1 MDDLDRIFGICS
13 AENVR
18 ASRWKYPDP
27 GEVPKQPWR
36 KCPRRPPIAHS
47 VPSASGSLELV
58 EIEPSTGAIGDSFS
72 NNSMSAHNRHSRRW
86 IWPQRKDASSG
97 FFEPDCT
104 MFYFT
109 NLFHSHRSIRS
120 KSALLIAIYIFD
132 LMTGVP
138 LFPPHDVPKT
148 TKTGQI
154 SQISAAHCDKA
165 GEGVREKEDG
175 CLVPNRQKEAGRK
188 KEEAIGAIHR
198 RIVQGAFPLIFSNT
212 SFSQLSSIPLHSA
225 TTLFITGWKLL
236 QQAKRPVGRCLKC
249 PDKSGKELERIFEMV
264 HVPPMQ
270 LKIILSI
277 YPSVGMKQRCQGL
290 SEHIAGSM
298 KSIDFL
304 TKTVLSM
311 SKRKSHRKRVTRSS
325 TTQTM
330 TRNRRANEPSQER
343 APDNPNGSSIIPFN
357 SPGTVLGSQPSNSLG
372 SFPLMQQGFQTPAAG
387 TSRNTGT
394 PVSSLDTITPSP
406 DVPTNN
412 NPNPFVHDYS
422 SPALPADR
430 FTDNSFPSHNS
441 LPSYSFVPGYRFLIN
456 RPGIPATYTMGPS
469 PTQENIAI
477 PTEITIDDASE
488 PMTEKERMRRRAEKQ
503 PHHGADIGDDDVED
517 IEIQQAILDNCP
529 IIDDAPE
536 STAVPIAPL
545 KRFLPSETS
554 AQLNTLFNTAVNLVT
569 ATLGTG
575 NVSQNQAD
583 AIAAETGNEF
593 AANLDAAVAHLMSPR
608 LPDESDSAYNVRI
621 NAQRRFEYANGNNG
635 FAGASL
641 TSRSSVHFSHSALQR
656 GNSGT
661 APVRHSNPGGLIPPE
676 GLVPNIT
683 SPETAAQ
690 NARYKDRVAIQ
701 RMRNSDLRD
710 CGKSNYADQGI
721 AFVCG
726 IPYDRYDP
734 PEGVNPVTDDDFL
747 INRRIVDGRRSDHK
761 EPAPRDEGVDRT
773 SRRPERRGTRE
784 DHREDHSQAYDPRGP
799 REEKLV
805 EISETA
811 SNEHSEP
818 IRDQR
823 RRHGDSS
830 DSDESFSSEDNS
842 SRSTGSYP
850 EDRPRD
856 KRRRARRRRRE
867 RDRDMNN
874 RNSGSEPP
882 SDNSSEDDSR
892 SDTES
897 TLAAEGLSV
906 TELVVGETERIPS
919 GEKHEQIAAAADGT
933 IHRNY
938 RSNIPCPSNIPRP
951 VPDKAEMR
959 VMNPQ
964 KPAAPGALLASNNRP
979 PYQGRT
985 NATPGP
991 SRNDNR
997 ILRCYN
1003 CGQTGHFSR
1012 DCPKP
1017 VQVRNVEVIDEH
1029 ATDRDHSPQTDEHYE
1044 TSPEVVDDR
1053 SDGAESEGEYV
1064 EYRDGSEYGPME
1076 DDEPTEGNRAMRLVV
1091 DSSEDISPEARREIV
1106 LDHFRNQVRSRVTWI
1121 SLTEGYNG
1129 QATTLRYD
1137 NFTCDLRDR
1146 VNAGLPLRW
1155 EHLFPEV
1162 NGFDSPE
1169 GPEGCEYWD
1178 YNDTNAYL
1186 NEVGHEL
1193 LDRNIEGTAISQK
1206 IALAR
1211 ETASQMDSNTPLD
1224 MIELA
1229 IMFAPQY
1236 DREDSDSGSDY
1247 YEGMGTLDTPEASSS
1262 DERLI
1267 SDESGSMHFNP
1278 QSEESSDSTGEVETD
1293 DQAVGEIDSPILDVE
1308 SEPDPWLVAPSM
1320 LQQLLTFAGDH
1331 EHIWRSTQ
1339 LLQSSYLVLGS

>member
-1 MDDLDRIFGICS
+1 
-13 AENVR
+13 
-18 ASRWKYPDP
+18 
-27 GEVPKQPWR
+27 
-36 KCPRRPPIAHS
+36 
-47 VPSASGSLELV
+47 
-58 EIEPSTGAIGDSFS
+58 
-72 NNSMSAHNRHSRRW
+72 
-86 IWPQRKDASSG
+86 
-97 FFEPDCT
+97 
-104 MFYFT
+104 
-109 NLFHSHRSIRS
+109 
-120 KSALLIAIYIFD
+120 
-132 LMTGVP
+132 
-138 LFPPHDVPKT
+138 
-148 TKTGQI
+148 
-154 SQISAAHCDKA
+154 
-165 GEGVREKEDG
+165 
-175 CLVPNRQKEAGRK
+175 
-188 KEEAIGAIHR
+188 
-198 RIVQGAFPLIFSNT
+198 
-212 SFSQLSSIPLHSA
+212 
-225 TTLFITGWKLL
+225 
-236 QQAKRPVGRCLKC
+236 
-249 PDKSGKELERIFEMV
+249 
-264 HVPPMQ
+264 
-270 LKIILSI
+270 
-277 YPSVGMKQRCQGL
+277 
-290 SEHIAGSM
+290 
-298 KSIDFL
+298 
-304 TKTVLSM
+304 
-311 SKRKSHRKRVTRSS
+311 
-325 TTQTM
+325 M

-441 LPSYSFVPGYRFLIN
+441 LPSYSFVPGYGFLIN

-593 AANLDAAVAHLMSPR
+593 AANLDAAVAQLMSPR
-608 LPDESDSAYNVRI
+608 LPDESDSA
-621 NAQRRFEYANGNNG
+621 
-635 FAGASL
+635 
-641 TSRSSVHFSHSALQR
+641 

-726 IPYDRYDP
+726 VPYDRYDP

-811 SNEHSEP
+811 SNERSEP

-850 EDRPRD
+850 EDRRRD

-874 RNSGSEPP
+874 RNSGSKPP

-897 TLAAEGLSV
+897 SDSEYSTNSSRSRRS
-906 TELVVGETERIPS
+906 ERNRARRWRNREDP
-919 GEKHEQIAAAADGT
+919 EWREARADRRRRRRRRM
-933 IHRNY
+933 HDDRLEY
-938 RSNIPCPSNIPRP
+938 QR
-951 VPDKAEMR
+951 EMK
-959 VMNPQ
+959 Q
-964 KPAAPGALLASNNRP
+964 
-979 PYQGRT
+979 
-985 NATPGP
+985 
-991 SRNDNR
+991 R
-997 ILRCYN
+997 ILRMIHRSVGHRTDLGLGKSVKLDLPKKFDGKMDASRFEEWLPEVLRYMSLSGLNGPLCDPARLRLLGVCLEGEALIWFNATVEPMY
-1003 CGQTGHFSR
+1003 TGSYIPRHRWRFDEAIWQLYHHFVHDQALNNASR
-1012 DCPKP
+1012 DF
-1017 VQVRNVEVIDEH
+1017 
-1029 ATDRDHSPQTDEHYE
+1029 DH
-1044 TSPEVVDDR
+1044 TS
-1053 SDGAESEGEYV
+1053 
-1064 EYRDGSEYGPME
+1064 
-1076 DDEPTEGNRAMRLVV
+1076 
-1091 DSSEDISPEARREIV
+1091 
-1106 LDHFRNQVRSRVTWI
+1106 
-1121 SLTEGYNG
+1121 
-1129 QATTLRYD
+1129 
-1137 NFTCDLRDR
+1137 
-1146 VNAGLPLRW
+1146 
-1155 EHLFPEV
+1155 
-1162 NGFDSPE
+1162 
-1169 GPEGCEYWD
+1169 
-1178 YNDTNAYL
+1178 
-1186 NEVGHEL
+1186 
-1193 LDRNIEGTAISQK
+1193 
-1206 IALAR
+1206 
-1211 ETASQMDSNTPLD
+1211 
-1224 MIELA
+1224 
-1229 IMFAPQY
+1229 
-1236 DREDSDSGSDY
+1236 
-1247 YEGMGTLDTPEASSS
+1247 
-1262 DERLI
+1262 
-1267 SDESGSMHFNP
+1267 
-1278 QSEESSDSTGEVETD
+1278 
-1293 DQAVGEIDSPILDVE
+1293 
-1308 SEPDPWLVAPSM
+1308 
-1320 LQQLLTFAGDH
+1320 
-1331 EHIWRSTQ
+1331 WRSAAGMSGVYYD
-1339 LLQSSYLVLGS
+1339 LLRSASRML